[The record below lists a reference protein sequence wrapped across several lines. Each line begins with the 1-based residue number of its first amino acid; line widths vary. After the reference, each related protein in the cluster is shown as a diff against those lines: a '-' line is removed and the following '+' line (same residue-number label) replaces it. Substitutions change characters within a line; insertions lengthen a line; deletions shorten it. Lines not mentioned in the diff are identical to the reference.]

1 MPINGVKKPYK
12 DRYTF
17 ASKRHFTAGSVVHF
31 ASAIYTSAR
40 QGQVRDPTT
49 NGTTLHSGSAAE
61 PGRGR
66 GRLVRRMDGQCP
78 VVFRPC
84 RRRAFAENELRR
96 IEVQRAAFALRCLFR
111 HLRQFRCV
119 GAFNT
124 AYQFAGFRIQG
135 RAGEW
140 FPSALL
146 AYPARRP
153 VHLDPGRNNAVDPA
167 KILAVTFQGVLRT
180 VRWRPQPVPGLFRDL
195 PIVRLRYC
203 AGCGRDRDSP

>member
-1 MPINGVKKPYK
+1 LRRLQSGTSQPVQW
-12 DRYTF
+12 YTLPPRFILRLDKGQF
-17 ASKRHFTAGSVVHF
+17 AIQPPTALHFTPVRLQSLVEDAAGWSDVWT
-31 ASAIYTSAR
+31 ASA
-40 QGQVRDPTT
+40 
-49 NGTTLHSGSAAE
+49 
-61 PGRGR
+61 
-66 GRLVRRMDGQCP
+66 RLFSDHQDG
-78 VVFRPC
+78 C

-203 AGCGRDRDSP
+203 AGCGRDRDLP